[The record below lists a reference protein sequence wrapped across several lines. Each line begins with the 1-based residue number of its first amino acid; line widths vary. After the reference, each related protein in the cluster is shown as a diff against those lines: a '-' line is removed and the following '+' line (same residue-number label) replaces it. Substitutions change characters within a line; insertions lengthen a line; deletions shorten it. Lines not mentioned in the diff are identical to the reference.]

1 MIQMVLKGIQRQ
13 KRKKQQIHQMN
24 GVQSVIQLN
33 QEFPKKRKVNQTMI
47 GMINSTKI
55 NVKNLIYFN

>member
-55 NVKNLIYFN
+55 KVKNLIYFN

>member
-1 MIQMVLKGIQRQ
+1 MIQMVLKEIQRQ